1 MSNRYLRYIS
11 LLALLSISG
20 ISITQFIWF
29 RKAYTM
35 KEVAFSQ
42 DVHLALREVAVSM
55 LAFNQ
60 NYAPVGNPVYQEAN
74 NYFVVRIDDEINA
87 DLLEDLLIKEFS
99 RRNIKADF
107 EYGVYDCSTNKIRYG
122 NYVAQTAELLPK
134 NKSEF
139 PNIYYENNYFGVR
152 FPHKNAALIAQ
163 MGIVLVSSG
172 VSLLVILFFVLAL
185 YLIFKQKRLSEIQK
199 DFVNNMTHEFKT
211 PIATIAISAEVLK
224 KPEIQQQ
231 PQRLQSYASIIH
243 SEAMRLQNQV
253 ERILQSSNEEK
264 TKIKL
269 NYENIHLQNFFN
281 ELLEHPNW
289 ENKNLKL
296 TLNIPSEDIIIQTDA
311 LHLQNIL
318 HNLMDNAKK
327 YVPENLEV
335 TIDVSK
341 SKNQVQIT
349 FSDNGIGIPELYRK
363 KIFEKFYRIPTG
375 NLHNQKGFGLG
386 LYYIRQVML
395 AQGGDAKCLKADG
408 CSIQLIFKA

>member
-42 DVHLALREVAVSM
+42 DVHLALREVAVAM
-55 LAFNQ
+55 LEFNQ
-60 NYAPVGNPVYQEAN
+60 NFAPVSNPVYQEAN

-87 DLLEDLLIKEFS
+87 DLLEDLLIKEFQK
-99 RRNIKADF
+99 RNIKTDF
-107 EYGVYDCSTNKIRYG
+107 EYGVYDCSSNKIRYG
-122 NYVAQTAELLPK
+122 NYVAQSVGIIPR

-152 FPHKNAALIAQ
+152 FPQKNAALIAE
-163 MGIVLVSSG
+163 MGTVLISTGISF
-172 VSLLVILFFVLAL
+172 LVILFFVLAL

-224 KPEIQQQ
+224 KTDMQEQ
-231 PQRLQSYASIIH
+231 PVRLQNYATIIYN
-243 SEAMRLQNQV
+243 EAMRLQNQV

-264 TKIKL
+264 SKIKL
-269 NYENIHLQNFFN
+269 AIENINLQKFFA
-281 ELLEHPNW
+281 ELLLHPNW
-289 ENKNLKL
+289 QHDQQQINLEIPTE
-296 TLNIPSEDIIIQTDA
+296 TLWLRMDV
-311 LHLQNIL
+311 LHLNNIL

-327 YVPENLEV
+327 YGSENLEV
-335 TIDVSK
+335 SIKVE
-341 SKNQVQIT
+341 SKNQQVLIT
-349 FSDNGIGIPELYRK
+349 FSDNGVGIPEDSK
-363 KIFEKFYRIPTG
+363 KRIFEKFYRVPTG
-375 NLHNQKGFGLG
+375 NLHNQKCFGLG

-395 AQGGDAKCLKADG
+395 AQGGDAKCIDSKG
-408 CSIQLIFKA
+408 CCIQLNFKA

>member
-42 DVHLALREVAVSM
+42 DVHLALREVAVAM
-55 LAFNQ
+55 LEFNQ
-60 NYAPVGNPVYQEAN
+60 NFAPVSNPVYQEAN

-87 DLLEDLLIKEFS
+87 DLLEDLLIKEFQK
-99 RRNIKADF
+99 RNIKTDF
-107 EYGVYDCSTNKIRYG
+107 EYGVYDCSSNKIRYG
-122 NYVAQTAELLPK
+122 NYVAQSVGIIPR

-152 FPHKNAALIAQ
+152 FPQKNAALIAE
-163 MGIVLVSSG
+163 MGTVLISTGISF
-172 VSLLVILFFVLAL
+172 LVILFFVLAL

-224 KPEIQQQ
+224 KTDMQEQ
-231 PQRLQSYASIIH
+231 PVRLQNYATIIYN
-243 SEAMRLQNQV
+243 EAMRLQNQV

-264 TKIKL
+264 SKIKL
-269 NYENIHLQNFFN
+269 AIENINLQKFFA
-281 ELLEHPNW
+281 ELLLHPNW
-289 ENKNLKL
+289 QHDQQQINLEIPTE
-296 TLNIPSEDIIIQTDA
+296 TLWLRMDV
-311 LHLQNIL
+311 LHLNNIL

-327 YVPENLEV
+327 YGSENLEV
-335 TIDVSK
+335 SIKVE
-341 SKNQVQIT
+341 SKNQQVLIT
-349 FSDNGIGIPELYRK
+349 FSDNGVGIPEDSK
-363 KIFEKFYRIPTG
+363 KRIFEKFYRVPTG

-395 AQGGDAKCLKADG
+395 AQGGDAKCIDSKG
-408 CSIQLIFKA
+408 CCIQLNFKA